1 MRLVRAGNEASED
14 LGMRLV
20 RAGNEASEGWE

>member
-1 MRLVRAGNEASED
+1 MRLVKAGNEASEG

-20 RAGNEASEGWE
+20 KAGNEASEGWE